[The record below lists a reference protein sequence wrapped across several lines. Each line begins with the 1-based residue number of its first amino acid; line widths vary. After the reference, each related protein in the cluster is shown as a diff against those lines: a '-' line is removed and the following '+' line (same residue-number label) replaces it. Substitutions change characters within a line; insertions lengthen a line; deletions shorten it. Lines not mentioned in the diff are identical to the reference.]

1 MPTLSP
7 REAPRPIV
15 PRSRLALP
23 LCALVLAAAAGQD
36 PAPTVRASSFQ
47 PGQNNEPERAVDG
60 NPKTFWHSAW
70 NPMAPL
76 PQSLTIDYG
85 KARTLASFVYRPRPG
100 GGNGTV
106 TAFDLSVSLDG
117 TAFTRVVAGGRWP
130 GGPRGQFVTFAPVEA
145 RYVRFEVT
153 AGVGGFAS
161 AAEVLALPEKLDR
174 LPPEPYRVS
183 VLSPPYGAEIRGK
196 TAIRFAAP
204 GLSRAKVTC
213 WKQGDGFG
221 REAVVGTL
229 DLDAQGRG
237 AVDFPADEFPRG
249 PLCVTISA
257 TGGDRKDNCYLQLY
271 NLGGVSWREGRP
283 SDPPGAAGMTLL
295 FADDFD
301 GPLSIS
307 GRDSKGTYY
316 EHKPPDGSQDF
327 STLRFTGFSEPGNP
341 FSQVGTYLR
350 IRADENK
357 GSAGLISSLKYDGT
371 GVTARIPC
379 YFECRMIGPNAPG
392 AWPAFWLLTVQKG
405 RGQPC
410 DEIDI
415 IEAYGGEGPGS
426 PNAFDKYCVTPHAWE
441 QGKAGQE
448 AEKAALREIR
458 AGKGSAGMDHAPQV
472 VSMRNVGI
480 PSTWYQAMHTYAA
493 RITETDTVYYC
504 DDLEIARH
512 RTLEVSKKEPFYFMV
527 NLATG
532 GGWPVDLSRYDGIAD
547 MYVDYVRVYGG
558 HPGDVERAKKP
569 AAR

>member
-1 MPTLSP
+1 MPV
-7 REAPRPIV
+7 AF
-15 PRSRLALP
+15 RSRLVP
-23 LCALVLAAAAGQD
+23 SLCALALVAASIQD

-47 PGQNNEPERAVDG
+47 PGQDNEPERAVDG
-60 NPKTFWHSAW
+60 NAKTFWHSAW

-85 KARTLASFVYRPRPG
+85 KARTMASFVYRPRPG

-106 TAFDLSVSLDG
+106 TGFDLSVSQDG
-117 TAFTRVVAGGRWP
+117 AAFTRVVASGRWP
-130 GGPRGQFVTFAPVEA
+130 AGARGQFVNFTPVEA

-161 AAEVLALPEKLDR
+161 AAEVLTLPEKLDA
-174 LPPEPYRVS
+174 LPPEPNRVS
-183 VLSPPYGAEIRGK
+183 VLSPPYGAEIRGR
-196 TAIRFAAP
+196 TAIQIVAP
-204 GLSRAKVTC
+204 GLTRAKATC

-221 REAVVGTL
+221 QEAAVGTL
-229 DLDAQGRG
+229 DLDAQGKG
-237 AVDFPADEFPRG
+237 TIDFPADEFPHG

-257 TGGDRKDNCYLQLY
+257 TGAGRKDNCYLQLF
-271 NLGGVSWREGRP
+271 NQGGVSWREGRP
-283 SDPPGAAGMTLL
+283 KDPPAAAGMTLL

-307 GRDSKGTYY
+307 GRDSRGTYY

-350 IRADENK
+350 IRADEGK
-357 GSAGLISSLKYDGT
+357 GSAGLISSLKFDGT
-371 GVTARIPC
+371 GVTARAPC
-379 YFECRMIGPNAPG
+379 YFECRMIGPNATG

-405 RGQPC
+405 KDQPC

-426 PNAFDKYCVTPHAWE
+426 PNAFDKYCVTPHAWA
-441 QGKAGQE
+441 QGKPGQE

-458 AGKGSAGMDHAPQV
+458 AGKGSAGMDHSPQV
-472 VSMRNVGI
+472 VSMKNAGI
-480 PSTWYQAMHTYAA
+480 PSTWFQAMHTYAA
-493 RITETDTVYYC
+493 RITETDTIYYC
-504 DDLEIARH
+504 DDLEIGRH
-512 RTLEVSKKEPFYFMV
+512 KSLEVSKKEPFYFMV

-532 GGWPVDLSRYDGIAD
+532 GGWPVDLSRYNGIAD

-558 HPGDVERAKKP
+558 HPGDVERVKKP